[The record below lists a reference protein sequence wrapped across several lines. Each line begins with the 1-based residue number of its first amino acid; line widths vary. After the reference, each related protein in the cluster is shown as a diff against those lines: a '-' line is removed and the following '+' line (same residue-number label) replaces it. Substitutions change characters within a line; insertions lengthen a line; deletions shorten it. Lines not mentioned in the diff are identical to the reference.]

1 MTMTTPARKH
11 VPVRT
16 CVVCRD
22 KAGKR
27 QLTRV
32 VRTEVGLQVD
42 PSGKLNGRGAYL
54 CDRESCWETAVKTE
68 VLAKALRM
76 PLTDEDRERLRRFRA

>member
-1 MTMTTPARKH
+1 MSAKPKH

-27 QLTRV
+27 TLTRV
-32 VRTEVGLQVD
+32 VRTVDGVVVD

-54 CDRESCWETAVKTE
+54 CDRESCWETAVKTDI
-68 VLAKALRM
+68 LAKALRT
-76 PLTDEDRERLRRFRA
+76 PLTDDDRERLRSARVQP

>member
-1 MTMTTPARKH
+1 MSTKPKH

-27 QLTRV
+27 TLTRV
-32 VRTEVGLQVD
+32 VRTANGLVID
-42 PSGKLNGRGAYL
+42 PSGKLSGRGAYL
-54 CDRESCWETAVKTE
+54 CDRESCWETAVKTDI
-68 VLAKALRM
+68 LAKALRT
-76 PLTDEDRERLRRFRA
+76 PLTDDDRERLRSARVQP

>member
-1 MTMTTPARKH
+1 MSAKPKH

-27 QLTRV
+27 TLTRV
-32 VRTEVGLQVD
+32 VRTLDGVVVD
-42 PSGKLNGRGAYL
+42 PSGKLSGRGAYL
-54 CDRESCWETAVKTE
+54 CDRESCWETAVKTDL
-68 VLAKALRM
+68 LAKALRT
-76 PLTDEDRERLRRFRA
+76 PLTDDDRERLRSARVQP